1 MKKIDRGKL
10 FLEKHRGCPACG
22 RRSLN
27 EVIGGLLDRYRPF
40 FTKPSFEYFTAFMRC
55 FMGSDQKKCVTTVFW
70 ESLSEKHFSTFYRF
84 LSQYRWSLKEL
95 CQTTLRLLI
104 ELFALSK
111 SVPASPAGGSTD
123 GKSWVIAILD
133 ETRTKKWGTKI
144 FGTSW
149 HFNHARQKNEGRYF
163 FGHQWVMIGLL
174 IETTARWVF
183 FPLYALLYLR
193 KEKASTR
200 HPFKTKI
207 QLACQAIL
215 DLALPA
221 AIRLF
226 LIADAFYCNKGLVD
240 FATGLGHHVITRAKI
255 NAVFFW
261 PLSNKQRRKK
271 RGRPRKYGRRFDALR
286 FFNNHA
292 KTMAVEVFG
301 KSLKIKLA
309 SKLVVSR
316 ALKRPVLLVMIQ
328 FPGAAVGYLVTTA
341 LWLTAQEVVIHYC
354 RRWKIEITFREL
366 NQRFG
371 AKDYMVRNKN
381 SVPRFMNLCLLAYT
395 LVELLSLSVMPVS
408 QALFHAVCDRPWYRR
423 KAPSIGQMRT
433 MIQLFASRAT
443 GIFNAKANSRLEAKN
458 PEAFY
463 RRLAAQRQFPYFAKV
478 SAESLN

>member
-1 MKKIDRGKL
+1 MKKIDREKL
-10 FLEKHRGCPACG
+10 SLEKRRGCPACG
-22 RRSLN
+22 HRSLN
-27 EVIGGLLDRYRPF
+27 EVIQGLLDRYRPL
-40 FTKPSFEYFTAFMRC
+40 FTRPSFEYFTAFMRC

-84 LSQYRWSLKEL
+84 LSQYRWSLKAL

-104 ELFALSK
+104 EIFALSK
-111 SVPASPAGGSTD
+111 SVSVD
-123 GKSWVIAILD
+123 GKSWLIAILD
-133 ETRTKKWGTKI
+133 ETKTKKWGTKI

-149 HFNHARQKNEGRYF
+149 HFNHAKQKNEGRHF
-163 FGHQWVMIGLL
+163 FGHQWVIIGLL
-174 IETTARWVF
+174 IETTSRWVF
-183 FPLYALLYLR
+183 FPLYALLYRR
-193 KEKASTR
+193 KEKCSIR

-226 LIADAFYCNKGLVD
+226 LIVDAFYCNKTLVH
-240 FATGLGHHVITRAKI
+240 FVTALGHHVITRAKA
-255 NAVFFW
+255 NAIFFW
-261 PLSNKQRRKK
+261 PLSNKQRKKK

-286 FFNNHA
+286 FFENHA
-292 KTMAVEVFG
+292 RTMTVEVFG
-301 KSLKIKLA
+301 KRLRIKLA
-309 SKLVVSR
+309 SKIVVSR

-341 LWLTAQEVVIHYC
+341 LWLAAHEVVIHYC
-354 RRWKIEITFREL
+354 RRWKIEIAFREL

-395 LVELLSLSVMPVS
+395 LVELLSLRVIAVS
-408 QALFHAVCDRPWYRR
+408 QALYHAVCDRPWYYRN
-423 KAPSIGQMRT
+423 APSIGQMRS
-433 MIQLFASRAT
+433 MIQLLASRAT
-443 GIFNAKANSRLEAKN
+443 GIFNAKRNSRLEVKN

-463 RRLAAQRQFPYFAKV
+463 RQLAAQRQFPYSPEAL
-478 SAESLN
+478 AESLN

>member
-1 MKKIDRGKL
+1 MKKIGTGKL
-10 FLEKHRGCPACG
+10 PLEKHRGCPACG
-22 RRSLN
+22 HRTMS
-27 EVIGGLLDRYRPF
+27 EAIEGLLERYRPL

-84 LSQYRWSLKEL
+84 LSQYRWSLKKL
-95 CQTTLRLLI
+95 SQTTLRLLI
-104 ELFALSK
+104 EIFALSK
-111 SVPASPAGGSTD
+111 SVSSD
-123 GKSWVIAILD
+123 GKSWLIAILD

-149 HFNHARQKNEGRYF
+149 HFNHAKQKNEGRYF
-163 FGHQWVMIGLL
+163 FGHQWVMLGLL

-193 KEKASTR
+193 KEKCSTR
-200 HPFKTKI
+200 RPFKTKI

-215 DLALPA
+215 DLTLPA
-221 AIRLF
+221 AIGLF
-226 LIADAFYCNKGLVD
+226 LIVDAFYCNKGLVD
-240 FATGLGHHVITRAKI
+240 FATSKGHHVITRAKS

-261 PLSNKQRRKK
+261 PLSNKQRKKK

-286 FFNNHA
+286 FFENHA
-292 KTMAVEVFG
+292 KTMTVEVFG

-328 FPGAAVGYLVTTA
+328 FPGATVGYLVTTA
-341 LWLTAQEVVIHYC
+341 LWLAAQEVVIHYC
-354 RRWKIEITFREL
+354 RRWKIEIAFREL

-395 LVELLSLSVMPVS
+395 LVELLSLGVIPIS
-408 QALFHAVCDRPWYRR
+408 QALFHAICDRPWYHRN
-423 KAPSIGQMRT
+423 APSIGQMRT
-433 MIQLFASRAT
+433 LIQLLASRT
-443 GIFNAKANSRLEAKN
+443 IGIFNAKRNPHLEAKN

-463 RRLAAQRQFPYFAKV
+463 RRLAAQRQFPYFSEVPAG
-478 SAESLN
+478 SLN

>member
-1 MKKIDRGKL
+1 MKKIDREKL
-10 FLEKHRGCPACG
+10 SLEKRRGCTTCG
-22 RRSLN
+22 HQSFGDL
-27 EVIGGLLDRYRPF
+27 IHGLLDRYRPV

-84 LSQYRWSLKEL
+84 LSQYRWSLREV

-104 ELFALSK
+104 EVFALSK
-111 SVPASPAGGSTD
+111 SVSAD
-123 GKSWVIAILD
+123 GKSWLIAILD

-163 FGHQWVMIGLL
+163 FGNQWVMIGLL
-174 IETTARWVF
+174 VETAARCPKGLLRWVF
-183 FPLYALLYLR
+183 FPLYALLYRR
-193 KEKASTR
+193 KEKCSTR
-200 HPFKTKI
+200 HSFKTKI
-207 QLACQAIL
+207 QLACRAIS
-215 DLALPA
+215 DLALPV

-226 LIADAFYCNKGLVD
+226 LIADAFYCNKRFVD
-240 FATGLGHHVITRAKI
+240 FAVGLGHHVFTRAKA
-255 NAVFFW
+255 NSVFFW
-261 PLSNKQRRKK
+261 PLSNKQRKKK

-286 FFNNHA
+286 FFKNHA
-292 KTMAVEVFG
+292 KTLTVEVFG

-309 SKLVVSR
+309 SKVVVSR
-316 ALKRPVLLVMIQ
+316 ALKRPMLLVMVQ

-341 LWLTAQEVVIHYC
+341 LWLAAHEVVIHYC
-354 RRWKIEITFREL
+354 RRWKIEIAFREL

-395 LVELLSLSVMPVS
+395 LVELLSLGMIPVS

-423 KAPSIGQMRT
+423 LAPSIGQMRT
-433 MIQLFASRAT
+433 MIQLFASKTT
-443 GIFNAKANSRLEAKN
+443 GIFNAKVNSRLESKN
-458 PEAFY
+458 LAVFY
-463 RRLAAQRQFPYFAKV
+463 RRIAAQRQFPYFPAAL
-478 SAESLN
+478 AESLN

>member
-1 MKKIDRGKL
+1 MEKIDARKH

-22 RRSLN
+22 HRSLAQ
-27 EVIGGLLDRYRPF
+27 VIERLLERYRPL

-55 FMGSDQKKCVTTVFW
+55 FMGSDQKKYVTTVFW
-70 ESLSEKHFSTFYRF
+70 ESLSGKHFSTFYRF
-84 LSQYRWSLKEL
+84 LSQYRWSLKAL
-95 CQTTLRLLI
+95 CQTTFRLLV
-104 ELFALSK
+104 EVFALSK
-111 SVPASPAGGSTD
+111 SVLDSPAGGSAD
-123 GKSWVIAILD
+123 GKSWRIAILD

-149 HFNHARQKNEGRYF
+149 HFNHAKQKNEGRYF

-183 FPLYALLYLR
+183 FPLYALLYR
-193 KEKASTR
+193 REEKCSTR

-207 QLACQAIL
+207 QLACQAIS

-221 AIRLF
+221 ALRLF
-226 LIADAFYCNKGLVD
+226 LIADAFYCNKSFID
-240 FATGLGHHVITRAKI
+240 FATALGHHVFTRAKI
-255 NAVFFW
+255 NSIFFW
-261 PLSNKQRRKK
+261 PLSHKPRKKK

-286 FFNNHA
+286 FFKNHA
-292 KTMAVEVFG
+292 QTLTVEVFG
-301 KSLKIKLA
+301 KRLKIKLA
-309 SKLVVSR
+309 SKVVVSR
-316 ALKRPVLLVMIQ
+316 ALKRPVLLVMVQ

-341 LWLTAQEVVIHYC
+341 LGLAAHEVVIHYC

-395 LVELLSLSVMPVS
+395 LVELLSLEVIPVS
-408 QALFHAVCDRPWYRR
+408 QALFHAVCDRPWYHRA
-423 KAPSIGQMRT
+423 APSIGQMRT

-443 GIFNAKANSRLEAKN
+443 GIFNAKANTRLEAKN

-463 RRLAAQRQFPYFAKV
+463 RRLAAQRQFPYFPVALP
-478 SAESLN
+478 ETLN

>member
-1 MKKIDRGKL
+1 MKKIDIGKS

-22 RRSLN
+22 HQSLA
-27 EVIGGLLDRYRPF
+27 EVIEGLLERYRPL
-40 FTKPSFEYFTAFMRC
+40 FTKPSFEHFTAFMRC

-95 CQTTLRLLI
+95 CQTTFRLLI
-104 ELFALSK
+104 ETFALSK
-111 SVPASPAGGSTD
+111 SVSAD
-123 GKSWVIAILD
+123 GKSWLIAILD

-149 HFNHARQKNEGRYF
+149 HFNHAKQKNEGRYF
-163 FGHQWVMIGLL
+163 FGHQWVVIGLL

-183 FPLYALLYLR
+183 FPLYALLYRR
-193 KEKASTR
+193 KEKCSSR

-221 AIRLF
+221 AIGLF
-226 LIADAFYCNKGLVD
+226 LIADAFYCNKGFVD
-240 FATGLGHHVITRAKI
+240 FVIALGHHVFTRAKI
-255 NAVFFW
+255 NSVFFW
-261 PLSNKQRRKK
+261 PLSNKQRKKK
-271 RGRPRKYGRRFDALR
+271 RGRPKKYGRRFDALR
-286 FFNNHA
+286 FFENHA
-292 KTMAVEVFG
+292 KTMSVEVFG

-316 ALKRPVLLVMIQ
+316 ALKRTVLLVMIQ
-328 FPGAAVGYLVTTA
+328 FPGAAIGYLVTTA
-341 LWLTAQEVVIHYC
+341 LWLAAHEVVIHYC
-354 RRWKIEITFREL
+354 RRWKIEIAFREL

-395 LVELLSLSVMPVS
+395 LVELLSLGVIPVS
-408 QALFHAVCDRPWYRR
+408 QGLFHAVCDRPWYHRL
-423 KAPSIGQMRT
+423 APSIGQMRT

-443 GIFNAKANSRLEAKN
+443 GIFNAKVNSRLESKN

-463 RRLAAQRQFPYFAKV
+463 RRLAAQRQFPYFQEAL
-478 SAESLN
+478 AESLN

>member
-1 MKKIDRGKL
+1 MKMIDRGKF
-10 FLEKHRGCPACG
+10 FLEKRRGCVSCG
-22 RRSLN
+22 HQSFGDLI
-27 EVIGGLLDRYRPF
+27 EGLLDRYRPI
-40 FTKPSFEYFTAFMRC
+40 FTKPSFEYFKAFMRC

-84 LSQYRWSLKEL
+84 LSQYRWSLKAL
-95 CQTTLRLLI
+95 CQTTFRLLI
-104 ELFALSK
+104 EIFALSK
-111 SVPASPAGGSTD
+111 SVSDD
-123 GKSWVIAILD
+123 GKSWLIAILD

-183 FPLYALLYLR
+183 FPLYALLYRR
-193 KEKASTR
+193 KEKCSTR

-207 QLACQAIL
+207 QLASQAIR

-221 AIRLF
+221 AIGLF
-226 LIADAFYCNKGLVD
+226 LIADAFYCNKGFVD
-240 FATGLGHHVITRAKI
+240 FAVSLGHHVFTRAKI
-255 NAVFFW
+255 NSVFFW
-261 PLSNKQRRKK
+261 PLSNKQRKKK

-286 FFNNHA
+286 FFKNHA
-292 KTMAVEVFG
+292 KTLTVEVFG
-301 KSLKIKLA
+301 KGLKIKLA

-341 LWLTAQEVVIHYC
+341 VWLAAHEVVIHYC
-354 RRWKIEITFREL
+354 RRWKIEIAFREL

-395 LVELLSLSVMPVS
+395 LVELLSLGVIPVS
-408 QALFHAVCDRPWYRR
+408 QDLFHAVCDRPWYRR
-423 KAPSIGQMRT
+423 VAPSIGQMRT

-443 GIFNAKANSRLEAKN
+443 GIFNAKRNSRLEAKN
-458 PEAFY
+458 PGAFY
-463 RRLAAQRQFPYFAKV
+463 RRLAAQRQFPYFPEPL
-478 SAESLN
+478 AESLN

>member
-1 MKKIDRGKL
+1 MEKIDKRKL
-10 FLEKHRGCPACG
+10 PLEKQRGCPACG
-22 RRSLN
+22 HRSLN
-27 EVIGGLLDRYRPF
+27 DVIRGLLEKYRPL
-40 FTKPSFEYFTAFMRC
+40 FTKPSFEHFTAFMRC

-84 LSQYRWSLKEL
+84 LSQYRWSLKAL
-95 CQTTLRLLI
+95 CQTTFRLLV
-104 ELFALSK
+104 ETFALSK
-111 SVPASPAGGSTD
+111 SVSAD
-123 GKSWVIAILD
+123 GKSWLIAILD

-183 FPLYALLYLR
+183 FPLYALLYRR
-193 KEKASTR
+193 KEKCSIR

-207 QLACQAIL
+207 QLACQALL

-221 AIRLF
+221 CIQLF

-240 FATGLGHHVITRAKI
+240 FATALGHHVVTRAKS

-261 PLSNKQRRKK
+261 PLSNKQRQKKK
-271 RGRPRKYGRRFDALR
+271 RGRPRKYGRRFDALH
-286 FFNNHA
+286 FFKQHA
-292 KTMAVEVFG
+292 KTMTVEVFG
-301 KSLKIKLA
+301 KSLTIKLA
-309 SKLVVSR
+309 SKVVVSR
-316 ALKRPVLLVMIQ
+316 ALKRPILLVMVQ
-328 FPGAAVGYLVTTA
+328 FPGAPVGYLVTTA
-341 LWLTAQEVVIHYC
+341 LWLTAAEVVIHYC

-395 LVELLSLSVMPVS
+395 LVELLSLGVIPVS
-408 QALFHAVCDRPWYRR
+408 QALFHAICDRPWYHR

-433 MIQLFASRAT
+433 LIQLLASRT
-443 GIFNAKANSRLEAKN
+443 FGIFNAKTYLRLETKN
-458 PEAFY
+458 PGDLY
-463 RRLAAQRQFPYFAKV
+463 RRLAAQRQFPCFPKI